1 MTMFHGLG
9 MFIFGMGA
17 LIVGSIVA
25 YFIINEVMK
34 EKKREEKMGRSR
46 IKILN
51 TIAFNIGYAY
61 AYVKI
66 RCQLLMKKGGIK

>member
-1 MTMFHGLG
+1 
-9 MFIFGMGA
+9 
-17 LIVGSIVA
+17 
-25 YFIINEVMK
+25 
-34 EKKREEKMGRSR
+34 MGRSR

-51 TIAFNIGYAY
+51 RIAFNIGYAY